1 MSTPDRRRP
10 WRQASFAVVD
20 VETTGLNPQED
31 ELLSVGVVPIDSGRI
46 VVGAACYVT
55 VRPTRRPTPANV
67 LVHGITPA
75 EAAAAPA
82 PDDVA
87 GQIAG
92 ALEGRIPVAHVAWI
106 ERDFLGPL
114 LSRHGARLEH
124 PLLDTDPLFRW
135 LVYREEGRLLPAPVS
150 LGGAASRLGLPVHR
164 PHHALGDALTTAQVF
179 LAIAGRLEARGPV
192 TARSLTRASR
202 RLSLIRAVR
211 REP

>member
-1 MSTPDRRRP
+1 M
-10 WRQASFAVVD
+10 
-20 VETTGLNPQED
+20 ETTGLDPRED
-31 ELLSVGVVPIDSGRI
+31 ELLSVGVVPIDDGRI

-75 EAAAAPA
+75 EAAAAPTS
-82 PDDVA
+82 DDVA
-87 GQIAG
+87 GQIVS
-92 ALEGRIPVAHVAWI
+92 ALEGRVPVAHVAWI
-106 ERDFLGPL
+106 EREFLGPL
-114 LSRHGARLEH
+114 LRRHGARLER
-124 PLLDTDPLFRW
+124 PLLDTDQLLRW

-150 LGGAASRLGLPVHR
+150 LGAAASHLGLPVHR

-179 LAIAGRLEARGPV
+179 LAVAGRLETRGPV

-202 RLSLIRAVR
+202 RLSLVRALR